1 MVYKTSWVTRSLRA
15 LGLLSFEKDALLRW
29 KWFLDSTDLKQATV
43 CIPGPCR
50 PPCAVLALC
59 G

>member
-15 LGLLSFEKDALLRW
+15 LGWLSFEKDVLLRW
-29 KWFLDSTDLKQATV
+29 KWFLDSTDLKQATA

-50 PPCAVLALC
+50 TPYAVLAFC